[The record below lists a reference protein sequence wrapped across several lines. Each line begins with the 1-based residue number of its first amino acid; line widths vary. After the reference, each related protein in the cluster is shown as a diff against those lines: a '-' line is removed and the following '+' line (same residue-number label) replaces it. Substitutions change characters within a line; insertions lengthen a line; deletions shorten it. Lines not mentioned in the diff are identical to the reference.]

1 MIIGLVVA
9 LPSLSNN
16 KFLSYFNIAY
26 VEIVRAIPLLVLIL
40 WIYYGLPIMTG
51 ISFSPFVSG
60 IIALTISESA
70 FQAEIFRAGINSI
83 NKGQYEVA
91 NSLGMN
97 FWKKMRLVI
106 LPQAIKVVLP
116 ALGNQFVYVL
126 KMSSLVSIIG
136 IADLTRKANEL
147 VVSTYRQVF
156 LNSKFDKVDQKTNK
170 KIGEIKIEKP
180 IEVLLEGADLNIYK
194 PIKDSEF
201 KELNLLKDINSIP
214 EDFAFLAVGHWMQG
228 SLGEDRKNMGV
239 TVKSFYDTFKNKKK
253 KPALILKTS
262 SVNSSYMDRREIM
275 KRIDI
280 IRSSCGKN
288 LPSIYLL
295 HGNFTNQEMN
305 ELYNH
310 PKIKAMVSHTR
321 GRRIW

>member
-1 MIIGLVVA
+1 MKFIKYLTLFLILQGCNSDYQWGWNIIDPSSVDGLTNLKFLISGITITVYISVISIILAMIIGLIVA

-147 VVSTYRQVF
+147 VVTTYRP
-156 LNSKFDKVDQKTNK
+156 L
-170 KIGEIKIEKP
+170 EI
-180 IEVLLEGADLNIYK
+180 Y
-194 PIKDSEF
+194 
-201 KELNLLKDINSIP
+201 
-214 EDFAFLAVGHWMQG
+214 
-228 SLGEDRKNMGV
+228 
-239 TVKSFYDTFKNKKK
+239 TF
-253 KPALILKTS
+253 LILEYLILILI
-262 SVNSSYMDRREIM
+262 VSYFVRKLEKKLER
-275 KRIDI
+275 
-280 IRSSCGKN
+280 
-288 LPSIYLL
+288 
-295 HGNFTNQEMN
+295 
-305 ELYNH
+305 
-310 PKIKAMVSHTR
+310 
-321 GRRIW
+321 

>member
-1 MIIGLVVA
+1 MKFIKYLALFLILQGCNSDYEWGWNIIDPSNLDGLTNLKFLISGITITIYISVISIILAMIIGLFVA

-60 IIALTISESA
+60 IVALTISESA

-147 VVSTYRQVF
+147 VVTTYRP
-156 LNSKFDKVDQKTNK
+156 L
-170 KIGEIKIEKP
+170 EI
-180 IEVLLEGADLNIYK
+180 Y
-194 PIKDSEF
+194 
-201 KELNLLKDINSIP
+201 
-214 EDFAFLAVGHWMQG
+214 
-228 SLGEDRKNMGV
+228 
-239 TVKSFYDTFKNKKK
+239 TF
-253 KPALILKTS
+253 LILEYLILILI
-262 SVNSSYMDRREIM
+262 VSYFVRKLEKKLER
-275 KRIDI
+275 
-280 IRSSCGKN
+280 
-288 LPSIYLL
+288 
-295 HGNFTNQEMN
+295 
-305 ELYNH
+305 
-310 PKIKAMVSHTR
+310 
-321 GRRIW
+321 

>member
-1 MIIGLVVA
+1 VKFIKYLALFLTLQGCNSDYQWGWNIIDPSNVDGLTNLKFLISGITITIYISVISIILAMIIGLVVA

-70 FQAEIFRAGINSI
+70 FQAEIFRAGINSV

-147 VVSTYRQVF
+147 VVSTYRP
-156 LNSKFDKVDQKTNK
+156 L
-170 KIGEIKIEKP
+170 EI
-180 IEVLLEGADLNIYK
+180 Y
-194 PIKDSEF
+194 
-201 KELNLLKDINSIP
+201 
-214 EDFAFLAVGHWMQG
+214 
-228 SLGEDRKNMGV
+228 
-239 TVKSFYDTFKNKKK
+239 TF
-253 KPALILKTS
+253 LILEYLILILI
-262 SVNSSYMDRREIM
+262 VSYFVRKLEKKLER
-275 KRIDI
+275 
-280 IRSSCGKN
+280 
-288 LPSIYLL
+288 
-295 HGNFTNQEMN
+295 
-305 ELYNH
+305 
-310 PKIKAMVSHTR
+310 
-321 GRRIW
+321 